1 MLDGTTLQAPS
12 LAEEGPQK
20 RSLMNQV
27 SSGVMTMSVRE
38 LYAHNIFSFK
48 P

>member
-12 LAEEGPQK
+12 LAEEGTGTH
-20 RSLMNQV
+20 SLMNQV
-27 SSGVMTMSVRE
+27 SSGVMTVSIVE
-38 LYAHNIFSFK
+38 LYAHIFSFE